1 MEHLKLSR
9 ARLST
14 HIVKINEDLT
24 ESSGSFNLK
33 NQVQIEMNNVIL
45 GNRFFVLGYFNGC
58 LGMSLILH
66 WEVS

>member
-1 MEHLKLSR
+1 MEHLQLSG
-9 ARLST
+9 APLSK

-24 ESSGSFNLK
+24 ESRGSFNSK

-45 GNRFFVLGYFNGC
+45 GNRFFVLGYVNGG
-58 LGMSLILH
+58 LRMSLILH